1 MNEVNW
7 MQQGWECPKCGAVMS
22 PTTSC
27 CVNCRGNKGGG
38 IATTIIVGDQLNI
51 EEQDGTKFPSSICST
66 DSEYPQACYKVK
78 SHIESAPDSFKYW
91 KE

>member
-22 PTTSC
+22 PSTSC

-38 IATTIIVGDQLNI
+38 IATTIGVATDYNFKVAPQSTTGDSDDMLRNRKETP
-51 EEQDGTKFPSSICST
+51 EEQWDR
-66 DSEYPQACYKVK
+66 YYLNV
-78 SHIESAPDSFKYW
+78 
-91 KE
+91 